1 MPTSLHEILDDDTE
15 AAPGD
20 GPEAADPTPP
30 EPRGPRGRWRRWA
43 SLALKAGL
51 TALALVWT
59 WRLLA
64 DIDWRELSLR
74 LAKSNGWWLAATVFC
89 LFLRWSAWDGRFR
102 AAARRGVGVAPPA
115 MLGFFVLL
123 ASAALNL
130 ITPSARIF
138 GSFLRARYLGRSVSS
153 SAGSS
158 GSSGSS
164 GSFGLLYGIVLFD
177 QVTHHAVMIA
187 ATCLAV
193 VAAALAAGRPVL
205 AAASLGVLLAA
216 TVALAVWV
224 RRRGPHEQNP
234 LVRLLARWAE
244 RADGRMQRFL
254 AHSHEAVGVFVRLLG
269 DGPLLFQ
276 AVLWGTAYVIFNAG
290 AQWLIFRALGLPVNA
305 LVVFSAVSLGVAA
318 GTVTGTPGGLGTTE
332 AAMVTSFTVMGVSPV
347 VAATTTLL
355 YRGLHYVTVLAVGLP
370 ALLILET
377 KPGAKG

>member
-1 MPTSLHEILDDDTE
+1 MPTSLHEIPDVNTEDGLEADPE
-15 AAPGD
+15 AAP
-20 GPEAADPTPP
+20 TPR
-30 EPRGPRGRWRRWA
+30 ERWRRWGG
-43 SLALKAGL
+43 LALKVGL

-74 LAKSNGWWLAATVFC
+74 LAKANGWWLAATVFF

-115 MLGFFVLL
+115 TLGFFVLL

-153 SAGSS
+153 SA

-205 AAASLGVLLAA
+205 ATASLGILLAA
-216 TVALAVWV
+216 TVALIVWV

-269 DGPLLFQ
+269 DGPLLVQ
-276 AVLWGTAYVIFNAG
+276 AVLWGTAYVFFNAG

-370 ALLILET
+370 ALLILEM
-377 KPGAKG
+377 KRGARGAKG

>member
-1 MPTSLHEILDDDTE
+1 MPTSLHKI
-15 AAPGD
+15 AAEDPEPEHGES
-20 GPEAADPTPP
+20 GPEAASPGPP
-30 EPRGPRGRWRRWA
+30 SPWRRWA
-43 SLALKAGL
+43 SPALKTGL
-51 TALALVWT
+51 TALALIWT

-64 DIDWRELSLR
+64 DIDWRDLSLR
-74 LAKSNGWWLAATVFC
+74 LAKANGWWLAATVLF

-102 AAARRGVGVAPPA
+102 AAARRGVGAAPPA
-115 MLGFFVLL
+115 TLGFFVLL

-138 GSFLRARYLGRSVSS
+138 GSFLRARYFGRSVSS
-153 SAGSS
+153 SSS
-158 GSSGSS
+158 SSGSS

-177 QVTHHAVMIA
+177 QITHHAVMIA

-193 VAAALAAGRPVL
+193 VAAALASGRPVL
-205 AAASLGVLLAA
+205 AAGALGILLAA

-234 LVRLLARWAE
+234 LVRLLAKWAE

-269 DGPLLFQ
+269 DGPLMIQ
-276 AVLWGTAYVIFNAG
+276 AVLWGTAYVFFNAG
-290 AQWLIFRALGLPVNA
+290 AQWLIFRALGLPVSA

-377 KPGAKG
+377 KPGIRGAKG

>member
-15 AAPGD
+15 AVREA
-20 GPEAADPTPP
+20 GPEAAAPA
-30 EPRGPRGRWRRWA
+30 PRERWRRWGG
-43 SLALKAGL
+43 LALKVGL

-74 LAKSNGWWLAATVFC
+74 LAKANEWWLAATILF

-102 AAARRGVGVAPPA
+102 AAARRGVGAAPPA
-115 MLGFFVLL
+115 VLGFFVLL

-138 GSFLRARYLGRSVSS
+138 GSFLRARHFGRS
-153 SAGSS
+153 A
-158 GSSGSS
+158 SGSS

-205 AAASLGVLLAA
+205 AAGSLGTLLAA
-216 TVALAVWV
+216 TVVLVVWV

-269 DGPLLFQ
+269 DGPLLVQ

-355 YRGLHYVTVLAVGLP
+355 YRGLHYATILIVGLP
-370 ALLILET
+370 ALLILEM
-377 KPGAKG
+377 KPGARGAKG

>member
-1 MPTSLHEILDDDTE
+1 MAIPLPKIADDHPETGHGETGPDGAGPASPSL
-15 AAPGD
+15 
-20 GPEAADPTPP
+20 
-30 EPRGPRGRWRRWA
+30 WRRWG
-43 SLALKAGL
+43 STALKTGL
-51 TALALVWT
+51 TALALIWT

-64 DIDWRELSLR
+64 GIDWRELSQR
-74 LAKSNGWWLAATVFC
+74 LAKANGWWLAATVLF

-102 AAARRGVGVAPPA
+102 AAARRGVGSAPTA
-115 MLGFFVLL
+115 TLGFFVLL

-138 GSFLRARYLGRSVSS
+138 GGILRARYLGRSVAS
-153 SAGSS
+153 SAGSK
-158 GSSGSS
+158 SS

-177 QVTHHAVMIA
+177 LVTHHTVMIA

-193 VAAALAAGRPVL
+193 VAAALAAGRPAL
-205 AAASLGVLLAA
+205 AAGSLGVLLAA
-216 TVALAVWV
+216 TVALTVWV

-234 LVRLLARWAE
+234 LVRRLARWAE
-244 RADGRMQRFL
+244 RTDGRMQRFF

-269 DGPLLFQ
+269 DGPLLVQ
-276 AVLWGTAYVIFNAG
+276 AMLWGVVYIVFNAG

-370 ALLILET
+370 ALLVLET
-377 KPGAKG
+377 KRGGSGDKG

>member
-1 MPTSLHEILDDDTE
+1 MLPEIRDQS
-15 AAPGD
+15 AAP
-20 GPEAADPTPP
+20 A
-30 EPRGPRGRWRRWA
+30 EPLVRRAGR
-43 SLALKAGL
+43 LLLKVGL
-51 TALALVWT
+51 TTLALVWA

-74 LAKSNGWWLAATVFC
+74 LAKANGWWLAATVFF

-102 AAARRGVGVAPPA
+102 AAARRGVGTAPPA
-115 MLGFFVLL
+115 ALGFFVLL

-138 GSFLRARYLGRSVSS
+138 GGLLRARHFGRSVSS
-153 SAGSS
+153 SSGSAGSS
-158 GSSGSS
+158 GSP

-205 AAASLGVLLAA
+205 AAGSLGLLLAA
-216 TVALAVWV
+216 AVALAVWV

-244 RADGRMQRFL
+244 KADGRMQRFL

-276 AVLWGTAYVIFNAG
+276 ATLWGTAYVIFNAG

-355 YRGLHYVTVLAVGLP
+355 YRGLHYATILIVGLP
-370 ALLILET
+370 ALLILEM
-377 KPGAKG
+377 KPGARGAKG